1 MKITKTK
8 LKQIIKE
15 ELSALLENGD
25 PMEVAA
31 NLQSMLENIAHWMEE
46 NFGWRLDHRDVV
58 EEWIALANAAAAKK
72 GGDDIPFETEQALL
86 DMSDEIYNYM
96 D

>member
-1 MKITKTK
+1 MKITKAK

-25 PMEVAA
+25 PMDRAA
-31 NLQSMLENIAHWMEE
+31 KLHDRLRTISYWMQENGIYDPTTGI
-46 NFGWRLDHRDVV
+46 N
-58 EEWIALANAAAAKK
+58 EWIALTRGA
-72 GGDDIPFETEQALL
+72 GDEISPETEQALL